1 MFLVNGGHVKG
12 VPVKKTDVCD
22 TQQLQRLHLAGR
34 LHGLFRPEQ
43 RDEVRKRI
51 ARMG

>member
-1 MFLVNGGHVKG
+1 MSRFANYFCSLPSLIAVS
-12 VPVKKTDVCD
+12 DA
-22 TQQLQRLHLAGR
+22 QQLQRLHLAGR
-34 LHGLFRPEQ
+34 LHGLLRPEQ